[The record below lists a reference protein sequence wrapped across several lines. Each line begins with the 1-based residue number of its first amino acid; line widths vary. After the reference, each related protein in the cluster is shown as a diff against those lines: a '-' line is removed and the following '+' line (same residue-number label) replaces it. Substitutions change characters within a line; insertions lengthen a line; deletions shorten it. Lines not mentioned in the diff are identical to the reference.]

1 MIAPLQA
8 PLVGPLAMLA
18 GHPGAAALAAL
29 SWAVLACLLPMVR
42 ARWYYPAIWALIVVG
57 VPVLGW
63 LTYLCGPGFGVLFL
77 ALGLS
82 LLVWPP
88 VEAMRRRRGQGGTPG
103 ALH

>member
-1 MIAPLQA
+1 MIAFA
-8 PLVGPLAMLA
+8 A
-18 GHPGAAALAAL
+18 HPGAAAFCAL
-29 SWAVLACLLPMVR
+29 LWVLLACLVPMVGLR
-42 ARWYYPAIWALIVVG
+42 LRHSAIWALIVCG

-88 VEAMRRRRGQGGTPG
+88 VERLRRIE
-103 ALH
+103 